1 MARTRNSSKAP
12 AKKNSQKEK
21 PVKRLGNKNGEVVKN
36 ASVVDNDSKAEEW
49 TGRKIVKVSINHC
62 KSWQVFKK
70 RAAENITRI
79 ASSPYA
85 IEKMESELN
94 NSTEPIKRGS
104 FEIIVTDEN
113 EQSENIWSGL
123 KLGPPRRLKFPEEA
137 ELFNCIKKFLQK

>member
-1 MARTRNSSKAP
+1 MARLRNSSKAP
-12 AKKNSQKEK
+12 AKKNSKKEK

-49 TGRKIVKVSINHC
+49 TGRKIVKVSINH
-62 KSWQVFKK
+62 FKK

-123 KLGPPRRLKFPEEA
+123 KIGPPRCLKFSEEA